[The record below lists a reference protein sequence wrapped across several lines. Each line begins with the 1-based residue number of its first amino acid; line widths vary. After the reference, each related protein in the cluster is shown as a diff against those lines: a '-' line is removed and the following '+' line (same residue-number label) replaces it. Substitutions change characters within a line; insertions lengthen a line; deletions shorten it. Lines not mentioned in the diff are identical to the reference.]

1 MEKNRIS
8 ESEWTVMEKIWEL
21 HPVTAADVVSSL
33 EGTADWKGQT
43 IRTLLSRLVK
53 KHFVRMFQQAN
64 LYLYEPLVEREQVV
78 DEESEGFL
86 NRVFAGSAKP
96 LMLHFVEQGKLSSQE
111 RDELLKALKNM
122 ETSDE

>member
-53 KHFVRMFQQAN
+53 KGYVRMFQQGN
-64 LYLYEPLVEREQVV
+64 FYLYTPIAEREQVV
-78 DEESEGFL
+78 EKESEGFL

-96 LMLHFVEQGKLSSQE
+96 LMLHLVEKGKLSSKE
-111 RDELLKALKNM
+111 RDELMKALQNM
-122 ETSDE
+122 ETSDQ

>member
-1 MEKNRIS
+1 MEK
-8 ESEWTVMEKIWEL
+8 VWEL

-43 IRTLLSRLVK
+43 VRTLLSRLVK
-53 KHFVRMFQQAN
+53 KSFVRMFQQQN

-78 DEESEGFL
+78 EKESEGFL
-86 NRVFAGSAKP
+86 ERVFAGSAKP

-111 RDELLKALKNM
+111 RDELMKALKEM

>member
-1 MEKNRIS
+1 MGRNRIS

-43 IRTLLSRLVK
+43 IRTLLTRLVK
-53 KHFVRMFQQAN
+53 KQFVRMFQREK
-64 LYLYEPLVEREQVV
+64 LYLYEPLLEREQVV
-78 DEESEGFL
+78 EEESEGFL
-86 NRVFAGSAKP
+86 HRVFAGSAMP
-96 LMLHFVEQGKLSSQE
+96 LMLHFVKQGKLSSQE
-111 RDELLKALKNM
+111 RDELMRALKDM

>member
-8 ESEWTVMEKIWEL
+8 ESEWKVMEKIWEL
-21 HPVTAADVVSSL
+21 NPITAADVVGSL
-33 EGTADWKGQT
+33 QGTADWKGQT

-53 KHFVRMFQQAN
+53 KGYVRMFQQGN
-64 LYLYEPLVEREQVV
+64 FYLYIPLVDREQVV
-78 DEESEGFL
+78 KEESEGFL

-111 RDELLKALKNM
+111 RDELLKALKEM
-122 ETSDE
+122 ETSGE